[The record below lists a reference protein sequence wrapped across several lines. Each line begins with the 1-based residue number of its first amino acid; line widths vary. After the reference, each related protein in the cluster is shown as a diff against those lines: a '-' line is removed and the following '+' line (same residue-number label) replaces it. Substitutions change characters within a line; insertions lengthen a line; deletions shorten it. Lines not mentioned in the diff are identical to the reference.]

1 MTDPRLVVPS
11 GTIVDVRI
19 TPGPPGTV
27 VYDYGI
33 LRAEGPRT
41 LHCPCGRT
49 DKAGRAVDVI
59 TAHLPSAPVGT
70 QAAILVRAMAS
81 DGTTGTAYLY
91 AVAERGNDTII
102 WPTYQGIRAPPST
115 PPSLPPATSVTE
127 ARIKSAAPPDR
138 VGRPQDPGSTTIV
151 RTV

>member
-1 MTDPRLVVPS
+1 MTDARLVVPS
-11 GTIVDVRI
+11 GTIVDVRV
-19 TPGPPGTV
+19 TPGPPG
-27 VYDYGI
+27 
-33 LRAEGPRT
+33 
-41 LHCPCGRT
+41 GRT
-49 DKAGRAVDVI
+49 DQAGRAADVI
-59 TAHLPSAPVGT
+59 TAHLASAPAGT
-70 QAAILVRAMAS
+70 QAAILASAMAN

-91 AVAERGNDTII
+91 AVAERGNGTII
-102 WPTYQGIRAPPST
+102 WPTYQGIRLPPSMPAST

>member
-1 MTDPRLVVPS
+1 MTDPRLVVSS
-11 GTIVDVRI
+11 GTAVDVRI

-27 VYDYGI
+27 VCDYGI

-59 TAHLPSAPVGT
+59 TAHLASAPVGT
-70 QAAILVRAMAS
+70 QAAH
-81 DGTTGTAYLY
+81 LY

-102 WPTYQGIRAPPST
+102 WPTYQGIRLPPSMPAST